1 MSRTLSAPVTVAFD
15 YTRST
20 GPVIGR
26 FLTGLRDGVIV
37 AGRTSAGEVVVPPL
51 EYDPVTH
58 EQTTDFVEVAD
69 VGTVT
74 SWTWVPE
81 PVAGQPFDRPFAF
94 ALVTL
99 DGATRPLFHAV
110 DVASPDELST
120 GMRVRV
126 RWAGE
131 RVGHINDIASF
142 EPVGDSP
149 EGGFETGASAPS
161 STTEVPPGVEE
172 VAQQPSRNPSDTE
185 VPPGVEEVA
194 QQPSRNPSDTEVP
207 PGVEEVAQQPS
218 RNPSTTEPVTGVVT
232 PVSLDYVYAASPEE
246 STFYRGLDEGRI
258 LGQRCPSCH
267 KVYVPPRSACPTDG
281 TPTEGEIELSGLG
294 TITTF
299 CIVNVPFLG
308 QKIAP
313 PYVSA
318 YVLLDGADIA
328 LLHLILGVPADEV
341 RMGMRV
347 KAVWRPREEWAY
359 SLENID
365 HFAPTGDPDADYDT
379 YRRHL

>member
-1 MSRTLSAPVTVAFD
+1 MPRTLQAPVTVAFD

-37 AGRTSAGEVVVPPL
+37 AGRTSDGEVVVPPL

-58 EQTTDFVEVAD
+58 AATTDFIEVAPI
-69 VGTVT
+69 GTVT

-81 PVAGQPFDRPFAF
+81 PVKDQPLDRPFAF

-99 DGATRPLFHAV
+99 DGATKPFFHAV
-110 DVASPDELST
+110 DVASPDEIST
-120 GMRVRV
+120 GMRVQV
-126 RWAGE
+126 RWAAE
-131 RVGHINDIASF
+131 RTGAITDIEAF
-142 EPVGDSP
+142 EPVAERDEVVDGAGGPDRARPQPRDEAATEQSRSGES
-149 EGGFETGASAPS
+149 EGA
-161 STTEVPPGVEE
+161 
-172 VAQQPSRNPSDTE
+172 
-185 VPPGVEEVA
+185 
-194 QQPSRNPSDTEVP
+194 
-207 PGVEEVAQQPS
+207 
-218 RNPSTTEPVTGVVT
+218 VTRVVT
-232 PVSLDYVYAASPEE
+232 PVSLDYLYAASPEE
-246 STFYRGLDEGRI
+246 SAFYRGLNEGRI
-258 LGQRCPSCH
+258 LGQRCPTCQ
-267 KVYVPPRSACPTDG
+267 KVYVPPRSACPADG
-281 TPTEGEIELSGLG
+281 TPTAEEVEVSQTG

-308 QKIAP
+308 QKIVP

-328 LLHLILGVPADEV
+328 VLHLILGIPADEV

-347 KAVWRPREEWAY
+347 KAVWKPRDEWTY

-365 HFAPTGDPDADYDT
+365 HFEPTGDPDADYDT
-379 YRRHL
+379 YRHHL